1 MAAALPTIPTEC
13 CPPAC
18 DDVTTVQVPGPA
30 GTNGVSGTNGTN
42 GQNAFT
48 TFTANFTIP
57 AEGASSVASVTNS
70 DWIAINQIVYA
81 AKSDGSVMGYF
92 QATAIGGSTSV
103 TLKNVEDTASG
114 VYAPN
119 SAPGTIITS
128 GSKLCAAGIQGPSG
142 LLSGA
147 AAGGDLKGTYP
158 NPKIGIANTKGSI
171 LVGNGTDTVAV
182 PASTNGH
189 MLAYDSTDAEGIKA
203 FKALP
208 LTADTDVADN
218 RVPRLDRPAGTE
230 VPSPLQASKVT
241 ITDNGAIRADG
252 SGGNARGTDAVDLQV
267 SRVVITQVASGAN
280 AAIGGG
286 LNNTA
291 SAAAS
296 TVAGGQSNNAS
307 GAGAF
312 IGSGGSNISSAI
324 SSAVVC
330 GDSNTARS
338 QESSVVGGRNNI
350 AGDAGAANH
359 RAFVG
364 GGDANTATG
373 QESAVCGGNTNTASG
388 TQSGICSGDTNTASG
403 DESIVCGG
411 NTNQATNTRS
421 AILGGR
427 LNICSGQNASVLGGA
442 RATANKYCQ
451 VAHGTDVFAIN
462 GSAQASDIIWAVTT
476 TDATANV
483 EMFLD
488 SGTSR
493 ATVPNN
499 TSWIFRIML
508 VARTSAGLD
517 SIYESV
523 GVIRNNAGT
532 TSVSAVTTTE
542 VFDGA
547 GLPASPVTVDA
558 DDPNDALRIRVTGI
572 GATTIRWVA
581 TARLVEV
588 AH

>member
-1 MAAALPTIPTEC
+1 MASTLPSVQSEC
-13 CPPAC
+13 CPPVC
-18 DDVTTVQVPGPA
+18 TTQTTVSVPGPA
-30 GTNGVSGTNGTN
+30 GTDGLNGSNGTN
-42 GQNAFT
+42 GINAFT
-48 TFTANFTIP
+48 SFSSNFTIP

-81 AKSDGSVMGYF
+81 AKSDGSVVGYF

-128 GSKLCAAGIQGPSG
+128 GSKLCAAGIQGPTG
-142 LLSGA
+142 LLAGGA
-147 AAGGDLKGTYP
+147 AAGDLKGTYP
-158 NPKIGIANTKGSI
+158 NPKIGIANTKGSS
-171 LVGNGTDTVAV
+171 LWGNGTDTVAV
-182 PASTNGH
+182 PAGTNGH
-189 MLAYDSTDAEGIKA
+189 MLAYDSTDAEGIKS

-208 LTADTDVADN
+208 LTADADVADN
-218 RVPRLDRPAGTE
+218 RIPRLDRPAGTE
-230 VPSPLQASKVT
+230 VPSPLQSSKVT
-241 ITDNGAIRADG
+241 VTDNGAIRADG

-267 SRVVITQVASGAN
+267 SRVVATQVASGTN

-312 IGSGGSNISSAI
+312 IGSGGSNIASAI
-324 SSAVVC
+324 SSGVLC

-338 QESSVVGGRNNI
+338 LESVVCGGLNNF
-350 AGDAGAANH
+350 AGDAGAANQ

-364 GGDANTATG
+364 GGEANQATG
-373 QESAVCGGNTNTASG
+373 QESAVGGGDSNLASG
-388 TQSGICSGDTNTASG
+388 TQSGVFTGDTNTASG
-403 DESIVCGG
+403 DESVVCGG

-427 LNICSGQNASVLGGA
+427 LNICSGQNASVTGGA
-442 RATANKYCQ
+442 RTTANKYCQ

-499 TSWIFRIML
+499 TSWMFKIML

-517 SIYESV
+517 AIYESI

-532 TSVSAVTTTE
+532 TSISAVTTTE

-547 GLPASPVTVDA
+547 GLPVTPVTVDA
-558 DDPNDALRIRVTGI
+558 DDPNDSLRIRVTGV

-588 AH
+588 TH